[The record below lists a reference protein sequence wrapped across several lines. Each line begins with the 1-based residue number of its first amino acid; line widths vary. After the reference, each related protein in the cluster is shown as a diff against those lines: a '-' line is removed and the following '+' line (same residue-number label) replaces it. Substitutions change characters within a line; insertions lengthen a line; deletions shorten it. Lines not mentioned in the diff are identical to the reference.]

1 MTATLT
7 SITTDPLPP
16 ISELQDRLI
25 QEGKLTDP
33 ASPRGRLL
41 HHAARLFRTKG
52 YERTTVRDLASATGI
67 QSGSIFHHFPSK
79 NDILRTVMTEAITL
93 NLTRMRQALDK
104 VGPDPVAR
112 LLVLIRCEL
121 HAING
126 ETGEA
131 MAVLF
136 HEWSSLSEEGQASIL
151 SLRDE
156 YERLWLDTL
165 GQLHERRIL
174 PSPPGLVRRLLTG
187 ALAWTVHW
195 YRSDGPMTLDEIAQ
209 EVLRL
214 SLASTS
220 R

>member
-1 MTATLT
+1 MTPTE
-7 SITTDPLPP
+7 STTDPLPP
-16 ISELQDRLI
+16 ISELQERLI
-25 QEGKLTDP
+25 KEGKLIDP

-41 HHAARLFRTKG
+41 QHAARLFRTKG
-52 YERTTVRDLASATGI
+52 YERTTVRDLAAAAGI
-67 QSGSIFHHFPSK
+67 QSGSIFHHFASK
-79 NDILRTVMTEAITL
+79 NEILSTVMTEAITL
-93 NLTRMRQALDK
+93 NLARMRQALAT
-104 VGPDPVAR
+104 VGPAPQDR

-136 HEWSSLSEEGQASIL
+136 HEWGSLSEEGQASIL
-151 SLRDE
+151 TLRDE

-165 GQLHERRIL
+165 HQLHDQGFL
-174 PSPPGLVRRLLTG
+174 SSPAGLVRRLLNG

-195 YRSDGPMTLDEIAQ
+195 YRPDGPMTLDEIAQ

-214 SLASTS
+214 FLPSS